1 MEHPHDY
8 ALRMDKQYGLA
19 ARQTAYVFPQH
30 KAQQALYFLGNSLGL
45 PAREAQ
51 QVVYKIT
58 DEWAAHG
65 VEGFFA
71 AQPPWWDLETE
82 AAAQLTPWLGAQ
94 PEEVAVLNSLTVN
107 LHFLFLHFYKP
118 TPQRFKIIVEEKA
131 FPSDQYLVQSQLE
144 FHGLTPEVALIEV
157 PRKGHGWSTQ
167 DFLEVIER
175 EGDTVALVFLGG
187 VNYYNGQ
194 LLDLSTIAAAAQQQ
208 GALFGLD
215 LAHAIGNV
223 PLALH
228 AWQVDFAA
236 WCSYKYLNG
245 GPGSIG
251 GLFIHDK
258 HLDKQGPALKGWW
271 GVPKD
276 KRFLMD
282 PQFTAGASAA
292 AWHQSTP
299 SILALAPLL
308 AALKVRNRLDPQA
321 FFDEQKMLTDF
332 LKQQLM
338 PLTQQ
343 VNAPFEIITP
353 SRHGAQLTLIFR
365 EKGKMIFD
373 HLQAQGV
380 YVDWREP
387 NAIRLAPTALYNTF
401 EEVYLLGQILAETL
415 DHCLGRA

>member
-144 FHGLTPEVALIEV
+144 FHGLTP
-157 PRKGHGWSTQ
+157 K
-167 DFLEVIER
+167 
-175 EGDTVALVFLGG
+175 
-187 VNYYNGQ
+187 
-194 LLDLSTIAAAAQQQ
+194 
-208 GALFGLD
+208 
-215 LAHAIGNV
+215 
-223 PLALH
+223 
-228 AWQVDFAA
+228 
-236 WCSYKYLNG
+236 
-245 GPGSIG
+245 
-251 GLFIHDK
+251 
-258 HLDKQGPALKGWW
+258 
-271 GVPKD
+271 
-276 KRFLMD
+276 
-282 PQFTAGASAA
+282 
-292 AWHQSTP
+292 
-299 SILALAPLL
+299 
-308 AALKVRNRLDPQA
+308 
-321 FFDEQKMLTDF
+321 
-332 LKQQLM
+332 
-338 PLTQQ
+338 
-343 VNAPFEIITP
+343 
-353 SRHGAQLTLIFR
+353 
-365 EKGKMIFD
+365 
-373 HLQAQGV
+373 
-380 YVDWREP
+380 
-387 NAIRLAPTALYNTF
+387 
-401 EEVYLLGQILAETL
+401 
-415 DHCLGRA
+415 